1 MRNEIDF
8 SCIVF
13 AFTANVLFL
22 SLFFSFIQFR
32 TMIHI
37 DFFTLID
44 TNNYFY
50 LNGLS
55 INHFV
60 DFSSIILYYL
70 KLFFK
75 RINIF
80 RLMKLI

>member
-8 SCIVF
+8 SCIVFGLVF

-44 TNNYFY
+44 TNNYF
-50 LNGLS
+50 N
-55 INHFV
+55 
-60 DFSSIILYYL
+60 
-70 KLFFK
+70 FK
-75 RINIF
+75 RIIYKSFCRFLVNNIILF
-80 RLMKLI
+80 EIIL